1 VRHLSR
7 GHGIKPDSPGRRLD
21 WTMKRCEFRLVP
33 KDEITALTEN
43 SGAYNGPPKV
53 PFKQTTNT
61 AASTPIGPTAA
72 AVNGNGDIDN
82 HDGVASDYESSVPTK
97 RRLSKVIKD
106 VTTEDEEEE
115 SDVDMDDG
123 DADFSPGGDDKE
135 ASAKK
140 ARHSV
145 PFSPKQTLR
154 QAKKAKG

>member
-21 WTMKRCEFRLVP
+21 WTMKRCEFRVVT

-43 SGAYNGPPKV
+43 SGAYTGPPKV

-61 AASTPIGPTAA
+61 PASTPTGPGATT
-72 AVNGNGDIDN
+72 VNGNGDVDN
-82 HDGVASDYESSVPTK
+82 HEGAPSDYESYVPTK
-97 RRLSKVIKD
+97 RRFSKVIKD
-106 VTTEDEEEE
+106 ITTEDEEE

-123 DADFSPGGDDKE
+123 DADFSPGDDKE
-135 ASAKK
+135 TSSKK

-154 QAKKAKG
+154 QTKKPKG